1 MTLNS
6 IGIFLVSFLFLGSG
20 AQLGI
25 WMCRRVKTPMEGIED
40 FRMILGATLSML
52 GLLIGFTLSMAISGF
67 NNRQMGE
74 EEEAAAIN
82 TAYIRADLLPS
93 EDSAKIRPLL
103 VDYVEK
109 RLQFYTTRDPG
120 MQEDIRSQTLALQ
133 NQLWSAISAVANARQ
148 TPVMALAITGIS
160 DVLNTQKR
168 TQASWRHQVPIAAWW
183 LLGVVAICCNMMVGY
198 NARGLRRRAGLLL
211 ILPVVISMSFMMIA
225 DIDAPGRGIIRVKPV
240 NLEYLYETIRHQ
252 QETVVPAVTVLRQS
266 TL

>member
-6 IGIFLVSFLFLGSG
+6 LGIFLASFLFLGLG

-25 WMCRRVKTPMEGIED
+25 WMCRRIKTPMEGIED

-52 GLLIGFTLSMAISGF
+52 GLLIGFTLSMSINGF

-82 TAYIRADLLPS
+82 AAYLRADLLPA
-93 EDSAKIRPLL
+93 EEGAKIRPLL
-103 VDYVEK
+103 VDYLEK
-109 RLQFYTTRDPG
+109 RLQFYTTRDPR
-120 MQEDIRSQTLALQ
+120 MQEDIRSQTLGLQ
-133 NQLWSAISAVANARQ
+133 NQLWSAISAVANAQQ
-148 TPVMALAITGIS
+148 TPVIALAVTGIN

-168 TQASWRHQVPIAAWW
+168 TQASWRHQVPVAAWL
-183 LLGVVAICCNMMVGY
+183 LLGVVAVCCNMMVGY

-240 NLEYLYETIRHQ
+240 NLEHLYGMIKYQ
-252 QETVVPAVTVLRQS
+252 QEMTAPSITALRQS
-266 TL
+266 AL